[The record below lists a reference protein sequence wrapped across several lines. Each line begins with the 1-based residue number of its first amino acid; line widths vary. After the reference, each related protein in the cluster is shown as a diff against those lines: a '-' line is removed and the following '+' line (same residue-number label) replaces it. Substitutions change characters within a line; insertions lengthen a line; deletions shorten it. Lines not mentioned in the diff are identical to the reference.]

1 LSSELYNLWRQID
14 INGSGVINFSE
25 FTSVIFPN
33 VDIEALAEEAA
44 QAGEIKS
51 LQAQMSQDEERK
63 TGVDEANPSEKPS
76 LGSFVRVETK
86 GEQQQQAGPSGG
98 ILANALRQAKA
109 SDHVSSGA
117 QSGAHATL
125 SELLSSM
132 KEVQASL
139 ERVAGRV
146 EHIESGQ
153 VALKSRFDTLEA
165 ALARGPAPHSQSVHP
180 AAYVINGHD
189 SDFVEA
195 DRACVA
201 VPTKESPPNQSTGQR
216 RRRHRQQS
224 ASRLDASG
232 SVASM
237 QA

>member
-1 LSSELYNLWRQID
+1 MSSELYNLWRQID

-25 FTSVIFPN
+25 FTSAIFPN
-33 VDIEALAEEAA
+33 VDIEALAGEAA
-44 QAGEIKS
+44 HAGEMKS

-63 TGVDEANPSEKPS
+63 TDGNPS

-86 GEQQQQAGPSGG
+86 GEQQQQAGPSGT

-153 VALKSRFDTLEA
+153 AALKSRFDTLEV
-165 ALARGPAPHSQSVHP
+165 ALARGPAPHSQSGHP
-180 AAYVINGHD
+180 AAYVSKGHD

-224 ASRLDASG
+224 G